1 MILILPVGRTKFEQ
15 PQQQQQQEP
24 FLIIAGENLPRR

>member
-15 PQQQQQQEP
+15 PQQQEEP

>member
-15 PQQQQQQEP
+15 PQQQQQEP
-24 FLIIAGENLPRR
+24 FFIIAGENLPRR